1 MMILYLVCLKT
12 NRIKTTICLFYREL
26 WAILFVSSCH
36 ELQKVGAPCQM
47 SINMLI
53 TEFKNKLADMVT
65 FGQIQASQSK
75 RVCLLTDPSFIFH
88 QTNMRVVSLISSSVI

>member
-1 MMILYLVCLKT
+1 MILYLVCLKT

-53 TEFKNKLADMVT
+53 TEFKICWQIWLLLDRSKLVNP
-65 FGQIQASQSK
+65 S
-75 RVCLLTDPSFIFH
+75 VC
-88 QTNMRVVSLISSSVI
+88 VC